1 MPQSAF
7 LFTMLDEVDST
18 NNYAMAKIT
27 QGLAQHGQAWFAKM
41 QTAGKG
47 QRGKTWLT
55 DAGKNVILSVC
66 VNPKGIFYKNPY
78 LLSALAA
85 TSVAEVVQSFTNS
98 KVFVKW
104 PNDVYIDD
112 RKAGGILIENQYKGK
127 DWAWAVIGIG
137 INVNQTEF
145 GELVHATSL
154 KKLTHTDFNVV
165 EIAQQIQNTF
175 LQYFEAEYNAAKKLN
190 ALLYKKDEVVK
201 LKKDNASFYTK
212 IKYVNNVGELV
223 TEDAIERTFTV
234 GEVLFVVE

>member
-27 QGLAQHGQAWFAKM
+27 QGLAQHGEAWFAKM

-47 QRGKTWLT
+47 QRGKNWQA
-55 DAGKNVILSVC
+55 DAGKNVILSIC
-66 VNPKGIFYKNPY
+66 VKPKDIFCNNPY

-85 TSVAEVVQSFTNS
+85 TTVAKTIQPLVNS

-104 PNDVYIDD
+104 PNDIYIDD

-145 GELVHATSL
+145 RELVHATSL
-154 KKLTHTDFNVV
+154 KNLTHTDFNVV
-165 EIAQQIQNTF
+165 ELAQQIQSTF
-175 LQYFEAEYNAAKKLN
+175 LQYFEDEYNAADALN
-190 ALLYKKDEVVK
+190 ALLYKKNEMVK

-212 IKYVNNVGELV
+212 IKHVNNIGELV
-223 TEDAIERTFTV
+223 TEDAIERTFKV
-234 GEVLFVVE
+234 GEVLFIAE